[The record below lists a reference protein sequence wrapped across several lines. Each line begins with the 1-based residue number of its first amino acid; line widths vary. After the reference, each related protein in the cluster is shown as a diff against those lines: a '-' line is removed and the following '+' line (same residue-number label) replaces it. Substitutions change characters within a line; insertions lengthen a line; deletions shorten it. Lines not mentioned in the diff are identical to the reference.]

1 MDLILLFIRIF
12 FGAMSFLVFFYVVL
26 TMFFTADRPLRIG
39 LAKIV
44 TPILTP
50 FRKIMKPIN
59 GIDFSPVIAI
69 LAINLVEGLL
79 SRLIIRLFGD

>member
-1 MDLILLFIRIF
+1 VDLILLFVRIF

-39 LAKIV
+39 LERIV

-50 FRKIMKPIN
+50 FRKILKPIN
-59 GIDFSPVIAI
+59 GIDFSPALAI
-69 LAINLVEGLL
+69 LVINLVEGLL
-79 SRLIIRLFGD
+79 SRLIVRLFGG